1 MVKWKSISKKLF
13 MMILSVMLIFS
24 TQLTAFAYTDTTAE
38 SAVSEEKE
46 SETEEV
52 LEENHTDD
60 TFSVAGNGEMLDYI
74 SNDSSKEFLTITTKN
89 NNTFYIVIDRSSTT
103 DNVYMLS
110 QIDENDLK
118 EFVDA
123 EEEETDNSA
132 ATVML
137 DETEAE
143 ENTAEVVVDETEEE
157 NSVTSNKGG
166 MLAILAVATV
176 GVAGYYYFKFRKD
189 NQDDDDTPDEG
200 MEVPGTEEE
209 KTVNED
215 DEAEQEAE
223 SQK

>member
-1 MVKWKSISKKLF
+1 
-13 MMILSVMLIFS
+13 MMILSVMLVFS
-24 TQLTAFAYTDTTAE
+24 TQITAFAYTDTSAE
-38 SAVSEEKE
+38 NSVSEEKE
-46 SETEEV
+46 RENEEV

-60 TFSVAGNGEMLDYI
+60 TFSVAGNGEVLDDI
-74 SNDSSKEFLTITTKN
+74 SDDSSKEFLTITTKN

-118 EFVDA
+118 EFVDT
-123 EEEETDNSA
+123 EEEADNSG
-132 ATVML
+132 ATVVL
-137 DETEAE
+137 DETKTE

-166 MLAILAVATV
+166 MLAILAVAAV

-200 MEVPGTEEE
+200 MEVPGAEEE

-215 DEAEQEAE
+215 DEAAQEAE

>member
-13 MMILSVMLIFS
+13 MMILSVMLVFS
-24 TQLTAFAYTDTTAE
+24 TQITAFAYTDTSAETA
-38 SAVSEEKE
+38 VPEEKE

-60 TFSVAGNGEMLDYI
+60 TFSVAGNGEVLDDI
-74 SNDSSKEFLTITTKN
+74 SDDSSKEFLTITTKN

-118 EFVDA
+118 EFIDA
-123 EEEETDNSA
+123 EEETDNSS
-132 ATVML
+132 ATVVL
-137 DETEAE
+137 DETKTE

-166 MLAILAVATV
+166 MLAILAVAAV

-200 MEVPGTEEE
+200 MEVPGAEEE

-215 DEAEQEAE
+215 DETAQQAE
-223 SQK
+223 S

>member
-13 MMILSVMLIFS
+13 MMILSVMLVFS
-24 TQLTAFAYTDTTAE
+24 TQITAFAYTDTSAE
-38 SAVSEEKE
+38 TAVSEEKE

-60 TFSVAGNGEMLDYI
+60 TFSVAGNGEVLDDI
-74 SNDSSKEFLTITTKN
+74 SDDSSKEFLTITTKN

-118 EFVDA
+118 EFIDT
-123 EEEETDNSA
+123 EEEADNSG
-132 ATVML
+132 ATVVL
-137 DETEAE
+137 DETKTE
-143 ENTAEVVVDETEEE
+143 ENTVEVVVDETEEE
-157 NSVTSNKGG
+157 NSVTSNKGA
-166 MLAILAVATV
+166 MLAILAVAAV

-200 MEVPGTEEE
+200 MEVPGAEEE

-215 DEAEQEAE
+215 DETAQQAE
-223 SQK
+223 S

>member
-13 MMILSVMLIFS
+13 MMILSVMLVFS
-24 TQLTAFAYTDTTAE
+24 TQITAFAYTDTSAE
-38 SAVSEEKE
+38 TSVSEEKE
-46 SETEEV
+46 RETEEV

-60 TFSVAGNGEMLDYI
+60 TFSVAGNGEVLDDI
-74 SNDSSKEFLTITTKN
+74 SDDSSKEFLTITTKN

-118 EFVDA
+118 EFIDA
-123 EEEETDNSA
+123 EEETDNSS
-132 ATVML
+132 ATVVL
-137 DETEAE
+137 DETKTE
-143 ENTAEVVVDETEEE
+143 ENTVEVVVDETEEE

-166 MLAILAVATV
+166 MLAILAVAAV

-200 MEVPGTEEE
+200 MEVPGAEEE

-215 DEAEQEAE
+215 DETAQQAE
-223 SQK
+223 S

>member
-1 MVKWKSISKKLF
+1 MMKWKNISKKLF
-13 MMILSVMLIFS
+13 MMIMSVMLIFS
-24 TQLTAFAYTDTTAE
+24 TQLTAFAYTDTSEE

-60 TFSVAGNGEMLDYI
+60 TFSVAGNGEVLDDI

-123 EEEETDNSA
+123 EEEADNSA
-132 ATVML
+132 ATVVL

-166 MLAILAVATV
+166 MLAILAVAAV

-200 MEVPGTEEE
+200 MEVPGIEEE

-215 DEAEQEAE
+215 DEAAQEAE

>member
-1 MVKWKSISKKLF
+1 MVKWKNISKKMF
-13 MMILSVMLIFS
+13 MMIMSVMLIFS
-24 TQLTAFAYTDTTAE
+24 TQLTAFAYTDSSAE
-38 SAVSEEKE
+38 TVASEEKE
-46 SETEEV
+46 NETEVV
-52 LEENHTDD
+52 LEENHSED
-60 TFSVAGNGEMLDYI
+60 TFSVAGNGEVLDDI
-74 SNDSSKEFLTITTKN
+74 SDDSSKEFLTITTKN

-123 EEEETDNSA
+123 EEEADNNA
-132 ATVML
+132 ATVVL
-137 DETEAE
+137 DETEIE

-166 MLAILAVATV
+166 MLAILAVAAV

-215 DEAEQEAE
+215 DEAAQEAE

>member
-13 MMILSVMLIFS
+13 MMILSVMLVFS
-24 TQLTAFAYTDTTAE
+24 TQLTAFAYTDTSAE
-38 SAVSEEKE
+38 TAVSEEKE

-60 TFSVAGNGEMLDYI
+60 TFSVAGNGEVLDDI
-74 SNDSSKEFLTITTKN
+74 SDDSSKEFLTITTKN

-118 EFVDA
+118 EFVDT
-123 EEEETDNSA
+123 EEEADNSG
-132 ATVML
+132 ATVVL
-137 DETEAE
+137 DETKTE

-166 MLAILAVATV
+166 MLAILAVAAV

-200 MEVPGTEEE
+200 MEVPGAEEE

-215 DEAEQEAE
+215 DEAAQQAE

>member
-13 MMILSVMLIFS
+13 MMILSVMLVFS
-24 TQLTAFAYTDTTAE
+24 TQITAFAYTDTSAETA
-38 SAVSEEKE
+38 VPEEKE

-60 TFSVAGNGEMLDYI
+60 TFSVAGNGEVLDDI
-74 SNDSSKEFLTITTKN
+74 SDDSSKEFLTITTKN

-118 EFVDA
+118 EFVDT
-123 EEEETDNSA
+123 EEEADNSG
-132 ATVML
+132 ATVVL
-137 DETEAE
+137 DETKTE

-157 NSVTSNKGG
+157 NSDTSNKGG
-166 MLAILAVATV
+166 MLAILAVAAV

-200 MEVPGTEEE
+200 MEVPGAEEE

-215 DEAEQEAE
+215 DETAQQAE
-223 SQK
+223 S

>member
-13 MMILSVMLIFS
+13 MMILSVMLVFS
-24 TQLTAFAYTDTTAE
+24 TQLTAFAYTDTSAETA
-38 SAVSEEKE
+38 VPEEKE

-60 TFSVAGNGEMLDYI
+60 TFSVAGNGEVLDDI
-74 SNDSSKEFLTITTKN
+74 SDDSSKEFLTITTKN

-118 EFVDA
+118 EFIDA
-123 EEEETDNSA
+123 EEETDNSS
-132 ATVML
+132 ATVVL
-137 DETEAE
+137 DETKTE

-166 MLAILAVATV
+166 MLAILAVAAV

-200 MEVPGTEEE
+200 MEVPGAEEE

-215 DEAEQEAE
+215 DETAQ
-223 SQK
+223 

>member
-13 MMILSVMLIFS
+13 MMILSVMLVFS
-24 TQLTAFAYTDTTAE
+24 TQIKAFAYTDTSAE
-38 SAVSEEKE
+38 TSVSEEKE
-46 SETEEV
+46 RETEEV

-60 TFSVAGNGEMLDYI
+60 TFSVAGNGEVLDDI
-74 SNDSSKEFLTITTKN
+74 SDDSSKEFLTITTKN

-118 EFVDA
+118 EFVDT
-123 EEEETDNSA
+123 EEEADNSG
-132 ATVML
+132 ATVVL
-137 DETEAE
+137 DETKTE

-157 NSVTSNKGG
+157 NSDTSNKGA
-166 MLAILAVATV
+166 MLAIIAVAAV
-176 GVAGYYYFKFRKD
+176 GIAGYYYFKFRRD

-200 MEVPGTEEE
+200 MEVPGAEEE

-215 DEAEQEAE
+215 DETAQQAE
-223 SQK
+223 S

>member
-13 MMILSVMLIFS
+13 MMILSVMLVFS
-24 TQLTAFAYTDTTAE
+24 TQITAFAYTDTSAE
-38 SAVSEEKE
+38 TAVSEEKE

-60 TFSVAGNGEMLDYI
+60 TFSVAGNGEVLDDI
-74 SNDSSKEFLTITTKN
+74 SDDSSKEFLTITTKN

-118 EFVDA
+118 EFVDT
-123 EEEETDNSA
+123 EEEADNSG
-132 ATVML
+132 ATVVL
-137 DETEAE
+137 DETKTK

-166 MLAILAVATV
+166 MLAILAVAAV

-200 MEVPGTEEE
+200 MEVPGAEEE

-215 DEAEQEAE
+215 DETAQQAE
-223 SQK
+223 S

>member
-13 MMILSVMLIFS
+13 MMILSVMLVFS
-24 TQLTAFAYTDTTAE
+24 TQITAFAYTDTSAETA
-38 SAVSEEKE
+38 VPEEKE

-60 TFSVAGNGEMLDYI
+60 TFSVAGNGEVLDDI
-74 SNDSSKEFLTITTKN
+74 SDDSSKEFLTITTKN

-118 EFVDA
+118 EFVDT
-123 EEEETDNSA
+123 EEEADNSG
-132 ATVML
+132 ATVVL
-137 DETEAE
+137 DETKTE

-157 NSVTSNKGG
+157 NSDTSNKGA
-166 MLAILAVATV
+166 MLAIIAVAAV
-176 GVAGYYYFKFRKD
+176 GIAGYYYFKFRRD

-200 MEVPGTEEE
+200 MEVPGAEEE

-215 DEAEQEAE
+215 DETAQQAE
-223 SQK
+223 S

>member
-13 MMILSVMLIFS
+13 MMILSVMLVFS
-24 TQLTAFAYTDTTAE
+24 TQITAFAYTDTSAETA
-38 SAVSEEKE
+38 VPEEKE

-60 TFSVAGNGEMLDYI
+60 TFSVAGNGEVLDDI
-74 SNDSSKEFLTITTKN
+74 SDDSSKEFLTITTKN

-118 EFVDA
+118 EFVDT
-123 EEEETDNSA
+123 EEEADNSG
-132 ATVML
+132 ATVVL
-137 DETEAE
+137 DETKTE
-143 ENTAEVVVDETEEE
+143 ENTAEVVVNETEEE
-157 NSVTSNKGG
+157 NSDTSNKGG
-166 MLAILAVATV
+166 MLAILAVAAV

-200 MEVPGTEEE
+200 MEVPGAEEE

-215 DEAEQEAE
+215 DETAQQAE
-223 SQK
+223 S